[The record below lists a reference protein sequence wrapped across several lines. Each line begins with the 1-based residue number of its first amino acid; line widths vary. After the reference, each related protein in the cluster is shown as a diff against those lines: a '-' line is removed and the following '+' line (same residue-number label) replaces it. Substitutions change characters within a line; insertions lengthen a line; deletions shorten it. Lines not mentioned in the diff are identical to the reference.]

1 MNKLELKIIKSI
13 DTADL
18 CKFIEINSSFSY
30 SKCCSIVG
38 EELDILTHSISPE
51 DEEENIP
58 VDTIA
63 NERIFMVLVDKLL
76 LLEKDFWLKK
86 FTLTQG
92 LTENYYILFTN

>member
-30 SKCCSIVG
+30 SECCSIVG
-38 EELDILTHSISPE
+38 EELDNLTWNFPE

-63 NERIFMVLVDKLL
+63 DERIFMVLVDVY
-76 LLEKDFWLKK
+76 
-86 FTLTQG
+86 
-92 LTENYYILFTN
+92 N